1 MSAGDVL
8 NEVKQL
14 CKEKK
19 YEEAKILIESNKEMI
34 KNECEKVVAHFF
46 HTHFLFDCSQSIHTL
61 ILFI

>member
-19 YEEAKILIESNKEMI
+19 YEEAKILIESNKELLED
-34 KNECEKVVAHFF
+34 KFSVAQDRKSVV
-46 HTHFLFDCSQSIHTL
+46 
-61 ILFI
+61 

>member
-19 YEEAKILIESNKEMI
+19 YEEAKNLIDSNKEVLEDKFLVAQKFI
-34 KNECEKVVAHFF
+34 ELKQGSIFERFKSFFGVNE
-46 HTHFLFDCSQSIHTL
+46 
-61 ILFI
+61 

>member
-19 YEEAKILIESNKEMI
+19 YEEAKILIESNKELLEDKFSVAQQFI
-34 KNECEKVVAHFF
+34 DLKQASILERFKSLFGVNE
-46 HTHFLFDCSQSIHTL
+46 
-61 ILFI
+61 

>member
-19 YEEAKILIESNKEMI
+19 YEEAKILIESNKELLED
-34 KNECEKVVAHFF
+34 KFSVA
-46 HTHFLFDCSQSIHTL
+46 QQ
-61 ILFI
+61 FIDLK

>member
-19 YEEAKILIESNKEMI
+19 YEEAKNLIDSNKEVLED
-34 KNECEKVVAHFF
+34 KFPVA
-46 HTHFLFDCSQSIHTL
+46 QK
-61 ILFI
+61 FI